1 MPNPEDIADRK
12 LSLGL
17 FIAILAVTVV
27 AAGLVVFFAGPA
39 IAAAVAPGI
48 GLRMAA
54 LIAFGVTLVTLI
66 VMAIAAGDGL
76 LGELQFM
83 LLGFAGF
90 FVVCW
95 LMIAWIF

>member
-1 MPNPEDIADRK
+1 MPTPEDISDRK

-17 FIAILAVTVV
+17 FLSILAVTAIAV
-27 AAGLVVFFAGPA
+27 GTIVFFAGPT

-48 GLRMAA
+48 GLRTAA
-54 LIAFGVTLVTLI
+54 IIAFIITLVTLI
-66 VMAIAAGDGL
+66 VMAIASGDGL

-83 LLGFAGF
+83 LIGFAGF